1 MKRHSFLFLSVFVVV
16 LTFMGLTANNVYA
29 DPDDPP
35 LIPMGNNAE
44 GGGGRSSSDVP
55 ILCSRQGGLLIFTF
69 TETLGMV
76 DCEVEN
82 TATEDVFSTVFQAV
96 AGSSDSI
103 YVSMAP
109 GDYEITLT
117 CANTIY
123 YGEYT
128 IE

>member
-1 MKRHSFLFLSVFVVV
+1 VGNF
-16 LTFMGLTANNVYA
+16 NNAFA
-29 DPDDPP
+29 DPEDPSINVP
-35 LIPMGNNAE
+35 I
-44 GGGGRSSSDVP
+44 GGGQEGNSRGSGDGV

-82 TATEDVFSTVFQAV
+82 TATEDVYSTVFQAV

>member
-1 MKRHSFLFLSVFVVV
+1 MKRHSFLFLLVFVVV
-16 LTFMGLTANNVYA
+16 TFMGLTTNNVYA
-29 DPDDPP
+29 DPDNPNA
-35 LIPMGNNAE
+35 IPIERQNVS
-44 GGGGRSSSDVP
+44 GGGRSSSDVP
-55 ILCSRQGGLLIFTF
+55 ILCSRLGGLLIFTF

>member
-1 MKRHSFLFLSVFVVV
+1 MKRHSFLFLSVFVAVF
-16 LTFMGLTANNVYA
+16 TFMGLTANNVYA
-29 DPDDPP
+29 DPDDPNA
-35 LIPMGNNAE
+35 IPIESHTA
-44 GGGGRSSSDVP
+44 GGGSRGSGDGV
-55 ILCSRQGGLLIFTF
+55 ILCFRQGGLLIFTF
-69 TETLGMV
+69 TETLGMI

-82 TATEDVFSTVFQAV
+82 TATEEVFSTIFQAV

-123 YGEYT
+123 FGEYS